1 MSSKIERAIAAAQA
15 AAYDAGA
22 VSWHGEQLAP
32 EARHLTTPSFS
43 GYNAPKYRERVIK
56 YRDDLYKR
64 VVYPSG
70 YGAAKDGDFAPEELP
85 EGKIPENVR
94 RAKKAIEAYAL
105 CNDWTYW
112 ATFTLRP
119 GKYKT
124 RLDLASFRRD
134 VMQLLR
140 NVRRETGGV
149 VAALLVPELHRNLDG
164 WHMHGLLRLPA
175 DQLRQFEI
183 AETLP
188 LKLKERI
195 ATGKTLYD
203 WPRYRDAFG
212 WVCMEPL
219 ENRDAAA
226 RYITKYVTKGL
237 NDRETAEKMTKGQH
251 LYYVTRG
258 LKRPEVLY
266 DLRCD
271 VLEGTVQPVIVGA
284 ETVTVWDKD
293 RHKVEWSY
301 NYPGGEVEW
310 LRPAPDGERSD
321 RRRQAAQARSLESN
335 HGAPGAAPGSGAF
348 RAALAALAAA
358 CSYDAVNAVLYKHAG
373 GAWARLTISEIQC
386 LHAAADDLR
395 QRIRE
400 GGDFGDRSET

>member
-1 MSSKIERAIAAAQA
+1 MSSKIDAAISAMQA
-15 AAYDAGA
+15 AAYDRTAT
-22 VSWHGEQLAP
+22 WHGERLAP
-32 EARHLTTPSFS
+32 EAQHLTTPSFN
-43 GYNAPKYRERVIK
+43 GYRGPKFRERIIK

-64 VVYPSG
+64 VIYPSG
-70 YGAAKDGDFAPEELP
+70 YGAAKDDDFAPEELP
-85 EGKIPENVR
+85 EGKLPENVR

-119 GKYKT
+119 GKYQT

-140 NVRRETGGV
+140 NVRRETGGD

-175 DQLRQFEI
+175 DQLRQFQLS
-183 AETLP
+183 ETLP
-188 LKLKERI
+188 LKLKQRI

-203 WPRYRDAFG
+203 WPRYREAFG
-212 WVCMEPL
+212 WVCIEPL

-271 VLEGTVQPVIVGA
+271 VLEGTVQPALVGS

-293 RHKVEWSY
+293 HHRVEWSY

-310 LRPAPDGERSD
+310 LRPAEDQQQDQQQPAGD
-321 RRRQAAQARSLESN
+321 QT
-335 HGAPGAAPGSGAF
+335 
-348 RAALAALAAA
+348 AAA
-358 CSYDAVNAVLYKHAG
+358 ESDAMTSAMTDMAAAASLDDVNRVLYRYAG
-373 GAWARLTISEIQC
+373 GVWCRLSIAEVQR
-386 LHAAADDLR
+386 LHAAADCR
-395 QRIRE
+395 RGEVMQR
-400 GGDFGDRSET
+400 GNYTL

>member
-1 MSSKIERAIAAAQA
+1 MSSKIEAAITAAKA

-22 VSWHGEQLAP
+22 ASWHGEQLAP

-43 GYNAPKYRERVIK
+43 GYNAPKYRERIIK

-70 YGAAKDGDFAPEELP
+70 YGARKDDDFAPEELP
-85 EGKIPENVR
+85 EGKVPENVR

-124 RLDLASFRRD
+124 RLDLASFRKD

-140 NVRRETGGV
+140 NVRRETGGD

-164 WHMHGLLRLPA
+164 WHMHGLLRLPV
-175 DQLRQFEI
+175 DQLRQFQI
-183 AETLP
+183 TETLP

-203 WPRYRDAFG
+203 WPRYREAFG
-212 WVCMEPL
+212 WVCIEPL

-271 VLEGTVQPVIVGA
+271 VLEGRVQPALVGS
-284 ETVTVWDKD
+284 ETVMAWDRD
-293 RHKVEWSY
+293 HHRVEWSY

-310 LRPAPDGERSD
+310 LRPAGEGSPANQVVD
-321 RRRQAAQARSLESN
+321 RTAASADQPHVNLVDEGNPAFHTCMLDLSAART
-335 HGAPGAAPGSGAF
+335 
-348 RAALAALAAA
+348 
-358 CSYDAVNAVLYKHAG
+358 YDAVNDVLYKYAG
-373 GAWARLTISEIQC
+373 GAWCRLTIAEVQR

-400 GGDFGDRSET
+400 GVIL